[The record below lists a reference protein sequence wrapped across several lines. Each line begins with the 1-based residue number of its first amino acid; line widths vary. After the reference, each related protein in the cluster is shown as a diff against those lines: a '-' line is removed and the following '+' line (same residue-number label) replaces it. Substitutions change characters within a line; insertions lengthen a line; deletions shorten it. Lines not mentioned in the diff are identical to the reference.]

1 MFTVKQAGQ
10 RLNLSIGALYKAISC
25 GDLECHRFGTAIR
38 ITEEQLTAY
47 LERTRITAE
56 DDLSAVTVFKH
67 L

>member
-38 ITEEQLTAY
+38 ITEE
-47 LERTRITAE
+47 
-56 DDLSAVTVFKH
+56 
-67 L
+67 

>member
-1 MFTVKQAGQ
+1 MFTVKQVGQ
-10 RLNLSIGALYKAISC
+10 HLNLSIGAVYKAISC

-47 LERTRITAE
+47 LERTRVTAA
-56 DDLSAVTVFKH
+56 DDLLTVTVFKH